1 MLWFPLFTGPLVE
14 GAPAPTVTRAL
25 AVAVPPKPVTVIVYV
40 VDVVGFTGVEP
51 VTATLPTPGS
61 MSASVASVDCQLNFT
76 VSPGFAVLGDALIE
90 TVGCGAVAGG
100 GGCDLPTATVFLH
113 PPATSAIV
121 TNAASIP

>member
-1 MLWFPLFTGPLVE
+1 
-14 GAPAPTVTRAL
+14 
-25 AVAVPPKPVTVIVYV
+25 VYV
-40 VDVVGFTGVEP
+40 VEVCGFTGVEP

-61 MSASVASVDCQLNFT
+61 MSASVASVDCQFSVT
-76 VSPGFAVLGDALIE
+76 VSPAFAELGDALID
-90 TVGCGAVAGG
+90 TVGCAVVAGG